1 MGFQYEFNWILKLSD
16 LDQQLLEVQH
26 IYSFSKSGVRAF
38 PLGIPIDLVNA
49 NWEAVAR
56 CIINTVS
63 LTPETTTGTY
73 TVVEIYD
80 KGKREILTDQW
91 RSLLKIAKGFSD
103 IQDFKD
109 VHIT

>member
-16 LDQQLLEVQH
+16 LDEHLLKVQES
-26 IYSFSKSGVRAF
+26 YSFSKIGVRVF
-38 PLGIPIDLVNA
+38 PLGMPIDLVNA

-56 CIINTVS
+56 CVVNTIT
-63 LTPETTTGTY
+63 LTAETTTGKY

-80 KGKREILTDQW
+80 NCKREILTNQW
-91 RSLLKIAKGFSD
+91 RSLLKTMKGFSD
-103 IQDFKD
+103 LKDFKD

>member
-16 LDQQLLEVQH
+16 LDEHLLKVQET
-26 IYSFSKSGVRAF
+26 YSFLKNGVRAF
-38 PLGIPIDLVNA
+38 PLEMPIDLVNA

-56 CIINTVS
+56 CVINSITI
-63 LTPETTTGTY
+63 TAKTTTGKY

-80 KGKREILTDQW
+80 SRKREILTDQW
-91 RSLLKIAKGFSD
+91 RSLLKITKGFSD
-103 IQDFKD
+103 LKDFKD